1 MIEQIAVRVVHE
13 GAPRLPPAPRSR
25 TARVLSVVGA
35 FLHDHARAIRAT
47 QWIIVLVY
55 LALMVLPLIAPLP
68 DRHARILSH
77 ITLFAQFMFWGIW
90 WPFVL
95 LSMVLF
101 GRIWCGV
108 LCPEGTLSEFAS
120 RHGRGGAIPR
130 WMRWGGW
137 PFVAFA
143 GTTIYGQLVS
153 VYQYPGAVLV
163 VLGGS
168 TVAAMIVGYLYG
180 RDKRVWCK
188 YLCPVNGVFNLL
200 SRLAPVHMKVDVA
213 AYVASPRT
221 QGVNCAPLVPLRHMT
236 GAADCHVCGRCEG
249 YRGAIALSPR
259 SPTEEI
265 VMYGGN
271 AQGGVAQ
278 GVVHST
284 NHHGA
289 VHTSAWYSV
298 LIAFG
303 MLGLA
308 MGAFHW
314 TASPWFV
321 AAKVGAAQWL
331 AEHDIAWM
339 FRDDI
344 PWFILTHYPDQNDV
358 FNWLDGSLILG
369 YILATAVVMGSAI
382 TLAIGA
388 GSRLLGKGWTA
399 DRFHHLMQSLIPI
412 GGCGLFIGLSAST
425 VTLLRSEGLRM
436 AWVPGTRVAMLA
448 GATVWSCWLA
458 WRISGRYTQ
467 SLPAR
472 LGAMAGVV
480 AALALVNYAWALMF
494 WIW

>member
-1 MIEQIAVRVVHE
+1 MIEQIAVRVVH
-13 GAPRLPPAPRSR
+13 AVPAALPSQPRSR
-25 TARVLSVVGA
+25 TSRALAAVGA
-35 FLHDHARAIRAT
+35 FLHDHGRAIRT
-47 QWIIVLVY
+47 VQWVVVLVY
-55 LALMVLPLIAPLP
+55 LALMVLPLVAPLP
-68 DRHARILSH
+68 DRHARILNH
-77 ITLFAQFMFWGIW
+77 VTLFAQFMFWGIW

-108 LCPEGTLSEFAS
+108 LCPEGALSEFAS
-120 RHGRGGAIPR
+120 RHGRGGAIPK

-200 SRLAPVHMKVDVA
+200 SRLAPVHMKVDAA
-213 AYVASPRT
+213 AYVASGRT
-221 QGVNCAPLVPLRHMT
+221 KGVNCAPLVPLRHMV
-236 GAADCHVCGRCEG
+236 GASDCHMCGRCQG

-259 SPTEEI
+259 APTEE
-265 VMYGGN
+265 VVVHGD
-271 AQGGVAQ
+271 AQGAPW
-278 GVVHST
+278 H
-284 NHHGA
+284 
-289 VHTSAWYSV
+289 SV

-321 AAKVGAAQWL
+321 AAKIGAAQWL
-331 AEHDIAWM
+331 AEHDIAWL

-358 FNWLDGSLILG
+358 FNWLDGALILG
-369 YILATAVVMGSAI
+369 YIIATALVMGGAI
-382 TLAIGA
+382 WLAVGM
-388 GSRLLGKGWTA
+388 GSRVLGRAWEGV
-399 DRFHHLMQSLIPI
+399 RFHHLMQALIPI

-425 VTLLRSEGLRM
+425 VTLLRGEGLRM
-436 AWVPGTRVAMLA
+436 GWVPGTRIAMLA
-448 GATVWSCWLA
+448 GATLWSLWLA
-458 WRISGRYTQ
+458 WRIAGRYATA
-467 SLPAR
+467 LPMR
-472 LGAMAGVV
+472 LAAVAGVA
-480 AALALVNYAWALMF
+480 AALALVDYAWALMF

>member
-1 MIEQIAVRVVHE
+1 MIEQIAVRVVH
-13 GAPRLPPAPRSR
+13 GGTAVPPPPAPSR
-25 TARVLSVVGA
+25 TARVLSAVGA
-35 FLHDHARAIRAT
+35 FLHDHGRAIRLT
-47 QWIIVLVY
+47 QWVIVLVY
-55 LALMVLPLIAPLP
+55 LALMVLPLVAPLP

-77 ITLFAQFMFWGIW
+77 ITLFAQFMFWGVW

-200 SRLAPVHMKVDVA
+200 SRLAPMHMKVNA
-213 AYVASPRT
+213 TAYVTSPRT
-221 QGVNCAPLVPLRHMT
+221 AGVNCAPLVPLRHMV
-236 GAADCHVCGRCEG
+236 GASDCHMCGRCEG

-259 SPTEEI
+259 SPTEE
-265 VMYGGN
+265 V
-271 AQGGVAQ
+271 
-278 GVVHST
+278 VVHGDT
-284 NHHGA
+284 HN
-289 VHTSAWYSV
+289 SAWHSG

-314 TASPWFV
+314 SASPWFV
-321 AAKVGAAQWL
+321 AAKIFSAQWL

-339 FRDDI
+339 FNDNI

-382 TLAIGA
+382 SVAIGL

-399 DRFHHLMQSLIPI
+399 ARFHHLMQALIPI

-436 AWVPGTRVAMLA
+436 AWVPRTRIAMLA
-448 GATVWSCWLA
+448 GATVWSLWLA
-458 WRISGRYTQ
+458 WKISGRYTQ
-467 SLPAR
+467 SLPGR
-472 LGAMAGVV
+472 VGALAGVL
-480 AALALVNYAWALMF
+480 AALGLVNYAWALMF